1 LEPLSI
7 LNPPFTDILNDPR
20 LTSADL
26 LKLIDEQQGTITGQI
41 GELAKTVRKEDTTPF
56 EGIIFALLQH
66 HLHVTT
72 LNTKLTARTTDL
84 VSGTFQLNFRL
95 ERLTK
100 WLIALTVVLGMFTV
114 PLAIDA
120 ILKWLR

>member
-1 LEPLSI
+1 
-7 LNPPFTDILNDPR
+7 
-20 LTSADL
+20 
-26 LKLIDEQQGTITGQI
+26 LKLIDEQQSTITMQI
-41 GELAKTVRKEDTTPF
+41 GELAKTVREEDTTPF
-56 EGIIFALLQH
+56 NGMIFALLQH

-84 VSGTFQLNFRL
+84 AYGTFQLNLTL

-100 WLIALTVVLGMFTV
+100 WLIALTVVLGLFTV
-114 PLAIDA
+114 PLAVDA